1 MKVKTLRIDLHDC
14 ESLGASYLDRWLRIA
29 VKSSINELSLSLP
42 DSVKKKYCFP
52 YSVLFDETTSS
63 LQSIYLSECIFEPIE
78 TVGCFGNLKSLDL
91 FYVHITEKG
100 LELLLSKSCVLER
113 LQIYSSSEIIC
124 LKIPCTLQKLKFL
137 IIKSCKKIRVVE
149 ISAPNLST
157 FDYNGAPL
165 EIRIRDPSQL
175 KDVYLSSFDPSR
187 ILSYV
192 RGKLPSIARNVER
205 LTLLSCGE
213 NVNTPMLPDKL
224 LHLKSLEIKLGR
236 SEESPMYDIF
246 SVVSF
251 LDASPALES
260 FILHAER
267 DAIICDCVAGDD
279 LYLRGASAY
288 KHDRLRR
295 VKITGFHSAKSLI
308 KLVIHILDNA
318 PSLEALT
325 LDTTGGYGQK
335 ASNASECA
343 ASRWRSGKC
352 SFLSERD
359 IKDASIAV
367 ESVGRY
373 IAGRVPSAVEFQV
386 LEPCRRC
393 HTGNQSVD
401 EDWWDFLK
409 QHAG

>member
-1 MKVKTLRIDLHDC
+1 METQGAVRTTHQRLPELDAHPAKLSDWHDGMNKIHINEPKWISMDKGLMASSAETKAQTCGDGNICEGTPKTREGIICGDGNICGGALNIELDKLPEDTIHHIHSLLPVQDAARVACVSREFLLSWRCYSKLILTKRTLGLTGDKSEGSEIRYINKIDKILNTCPSNGMKVKTLRIDLHDC

-137 IIKSCKKIRVVE
+137 IIKSSKKIRVVE

-213 NVNTPMLPDKL
+213 VCL
-224 LHLKSLEIKLGR
+224 
-236 SEESPMYDIF
+236 
-246 SVVSF
+246 
-251 LDASPALES
+251 
-260 FILHAER
+260 
-267 DAIICDCVAGDD
+267 
-279 LYLRGASAY
+279 
-288 KHDRLRR
+288 
-295 VKITGFHSAKSLI
+295 
-308 KLVIHILDNA
+308 
-318 PSLEALT
+318 
-325 LDTTGGYGQK
+325 
-335 ASNASECA
+335 
-343 ASRWRSGKC
+343 
-352 SFLSERD
+352 
-359 IKDASIAV
+359 
-367 ESVGRY
+367 
-373 IAGRVPSAVEFQV
+373 
-386 LEPCRRC
+386 
-393 HTGNQSVD
+393 
-401 EDWWDFLK
+401 
-409 QHAG
+409 